1 MAQVSCMGFN
11 VLAYG
16 TNGAETPEERYP
28 YVMTTIKDEMPD
40 LIGIQEACEK
50 GCSSSNNPQNTLDWV
65 IRLSEDL
72 GALGYGYSA
81 LKDQKGFVHPKQNI
95 GSGLMIF
102 FKKDRFE
109 LKESDAFSFP
119 HDPYRYFQWAKLY
132 DKEYDQNILFTNTH
146 FSIPPKV
153 AGAVS
158 VPVGEAYRT
167 AEAGMLL
174 DFWYKN
180 CDENTALFATG
191 DYNSEPI
198 TVAQGIL
205 RSKQFKPSYLIS
217 KVPDDRGTVNV
228 RVGHNN
234 LIPHLID
241 FCFVNSEVQT
251 VENYYPIV
259 RRFETQND
267 GLFAGYASDHRAI
280 MTYCN
285 YIKK

>member
-1 MAQVSCMGFN
+1 MNQVSCMGFN

-16 TNGAETPEERYP
+16 TAGAETPEVRYN

-40 LIGIQEACEK
+40 LIGIQEACQL
-50 GCSSSNNPQNTLDWV
+50 GCTKNPQCTFDWV
-65 IRLSEDL
+65 EHLAEDL
-72 GALGYGYSA
+72 GAVGYGYSA
-81 LKDQKGFVHPKQNI
+81 LKDQQGFLHPKQNI

-102 FKKDRFE
+102 YKKDRFE
-109 LKESDAFSFP
+109 VKESDAYSFP
-119 HDPYRYFQWAKLY
+119 HDPYRYFHWAKLW
-132 DKEYDQNILFTNTH
+132 DKEYEKNILFTNTH

-153 AGAVS
+153 ADTVN

-167 AEAGMLL
+167 VEAAILL
-174 DFWYKN
+174 DFWYRN

-198 TVAQGIL
+198 TLAQSIL

-217 KVPDDRGTVNV
+217 ATPDDRGTVNV
-228 RVGHNN
+228 RVEHNN

-241 FCFVNSEVQT
+241 FCYVNPAAQT
-251 VENYYPIV
+251 VLNYYPIV
-259 RRFETQND
+259 RRFATEDD

-280 MTYCN
+280 MTYCD
-285 YIKK
+285 YK

>member
-1 MAQVSCMGFN
+1 MADITCMGFN

-40 LIGIQEACEK
+40 LIGIQEACQL
-50 GCSSSNNPQNTLDWV
+50 GCTQNPQNTMDWV
-65 IRLSEDL
+65 VRLGEDL
-72 GALGYGYSA
+72 GKLGYDYSA

-102 FKKDRFE
+102 YKRDRFE
-109 LKESDAFSFP
+109 LKDSDAHSFV
-119 HDPYRYFQWAKLY
+119 HDPYRYFHWAKLY
-132 DKEYDQNILFTNTH
+132 DKKFGKDILFTNTH

-153 AGAVS
+153 CGTVN

-167 AEAGMLL
+167 IEAAILVE
-174 DFWYKN
+174 FWQNN

-191 DYNSEPI
+191 DYNSEPH
-198 TVAQGIL
+198 TMAQTIL
-205 RSKQFKPSYLIS
+205 RSQVFKPSYLVS

-234 LIPHLID
+234 ILPPMID
-241 FCFVNSEVQT
+241 FCYVNPEAQT

-259 RRFETQND
+259 RRFETKNE
-267 GLFAGYASDHRAI
+267 GLFAGFASDHRAI

-285 YIKK
+285 YKEL